1 MKPFADLDRVTGR
14 DNKTNGTLAIK
25 TTNICQL
32 GTFMAACLALA
43 ACGGSS
49 SDSSSGT
56 GSLSLSIVDAPIHDA
71 QAVRVNFIGA
81 VVKPEEEPAIEFNFC
96 KDPLNP
102 DADPPIVQEG
112 ECTDSDPH
120 VETIDLLKQT
130 AGASALL
137 LDDVEVPA
145 GKVNWVRL
153 VLADEAGEIVLSTGT
168 FPLTVPSG
176 DQTGLKLNRGFMVP
190 EDGEA
195 KIYIDFDVR
204 KSIVENPHPVMPR
217 YKLKPTLRLVQDN
230 FGSIVGEVDAALM
243 DTTCLG
249 GSVYIFAGADA
260 EPDDIDRDE
269 GDPITSTLVKLD
281 AGSGTYSYHVDFL
294 IPGDYTLAFV
304 CADGVS
310 SDGGV
315 TFDESADDPDLDD
328 MLSFTVADE
337 TATVVKDG
345 VEEIDIMLPLP

>member
-1 MKPFADLDRVTGR
+1 M
-14 DNKTNGTLAIK
+14 K
-25 TTNICQL
+25 TTNLCQL
-32 GTFMAACLALA
+32 GTIMTACLLLA
-43 ACGGSS
+43 ACGGGSNS

-56 GSLSLSIVDAPIHDA
+56 GSLSLAIVDAPIHDA
-71 QAVRVNFIGA
+71 QAVTVNFIGA
-81 VVKPEEEPAIEFNFC
+81 VVKPAEGPALEFNFC
-96 KDPLNP
+96 KDPVNP
-102 DADPPIVQEG
+102 DVDPPIVQEG

-120 VETIDLLKQT
+120 VERIDLLKQT

-176 DQTGLKLNRGFMVP
+176 NQTGLKLNRGFMVP

-217 YKLKPTLRLVQDN
+217 YKLKPTLRLVQGN
-230 FGSIVGEVDAALM
+230 YGAIVGEVDAALM
-243 DTTCLG
+243 DPTCLG
-249 GSVYIFAGADA
+249 GSIYIFAGAGTT
-260 EPDDIDRDE
+260 PDDIERDE
-269 GDPITSTLVKLD
+269 NDPVTSTLVKPD
-281 AGSGTYSYHVDFL
+281 GTSNTGFSYHVDFL

-304 CADGVS
+304 CASGVS
-310 SDGGV
+310 QDDGM
-315 TFDESADDPDLDD
+315 TFDEPADDPDEDD
-328 MLSFTVADE
+328 DLSFTVAAE
-337 TATVVKDG
+337 TATVVDDG
-345 VEEIDIMLPLP
+345 EQRIDF